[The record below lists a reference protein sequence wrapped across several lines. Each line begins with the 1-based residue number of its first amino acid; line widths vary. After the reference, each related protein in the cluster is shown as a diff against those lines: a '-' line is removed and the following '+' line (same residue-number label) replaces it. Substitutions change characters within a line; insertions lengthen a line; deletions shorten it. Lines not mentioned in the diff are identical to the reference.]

1 MKGKLKKM
9 KGKKESKT
17 DKSGLTGLFKA
28 DLKKLKDKD
37 GYIWVKD
44 EYYFDVNEMNKLYP
58 LSKETIKKYLRSGEI
73 EGKKIMGVWLVKPH
87 DFWTFIKGRR

>member
-17 DKSGLTGLFKA
+17 DKSVLTGLFKA
-28 DLKKLKDKD
+28 DLKYLKDKN
-37 GYIWVKD
+37 GYIWVNG

-73 EGKKIMGVWLVKPH
+73 NGKKIMGVWLVKPH
-87 DFWTFIKGRR
+87 DFWTFIKGR